1 MLLFTN
7 NGQGAFKYF
16 PVQYCETRARQPG
29 SSSRFWASC
38 SHTCH
43 VSRTPC
49 PEAGDGEDTRG
60 NCSLPP
66 VGGAGGGDQP
76 LTSIRYWAGPSP
88 RDSNGISSHHC
99 TPPPDLWQH
108 CWRSHLSRYGRYT
121 YSPTV
126 DIRSPGTRSHEDW
139 VQWVLQPEK
148 KLSRYSHSHIYAVH
162 IVILVIL
169 RTQRL
174 P

>member
-1 MLLFTN
+1 MDKGPSNIFLFN
-7 NGQGAFKYF
+7 IVKPELGSRAAAAESGLAAA
-16 PVQYCETRARQPG
+16 TRATCPG
-29 SSSRFWASC
+29 PRVPRLG
-38 SHTCH
+38 T
-43 VSRTPC
+43 V
-49 PEAGDGEDTRG
+49 EDTRG

-88 RDSNGISSHHC
+88 RDSNGISSHHR

-121 YSPTV
+121 YSGHQVTRHQESRGLGTV
-126 DIRSPGTRSHEDW
+126 GTAA
-139 VQWVLQPEK
+139 LTL
-148 KLSRYSHSHIYAVH
+148 LSWTSQYCSMISGIQT
-162 IVILVIL
+162 LVIL